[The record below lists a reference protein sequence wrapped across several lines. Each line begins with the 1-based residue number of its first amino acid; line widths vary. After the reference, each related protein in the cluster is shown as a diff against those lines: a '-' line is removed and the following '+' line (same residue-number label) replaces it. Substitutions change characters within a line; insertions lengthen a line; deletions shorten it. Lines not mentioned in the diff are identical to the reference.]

1 MDSTLGVSRTGDG
14 VGGVTSCGV
23 SLVGEG
29 SAFATVDAGVSSFL
43 I

>member
-1 MDSTLGVSRTGDG
+1 LGVSRTGDG

-23 SLVGEG
+23 SLMGEG
-29 SAFATVDAGVSSFL
+29 SAFAIADAGVSSFL